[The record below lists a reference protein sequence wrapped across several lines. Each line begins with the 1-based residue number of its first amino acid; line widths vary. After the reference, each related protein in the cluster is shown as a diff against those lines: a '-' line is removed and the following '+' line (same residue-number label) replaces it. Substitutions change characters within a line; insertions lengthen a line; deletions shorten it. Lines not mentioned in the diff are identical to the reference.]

1 MAPSFKGHS
10 HHDEVGMVA
19 GGEAAVALCL
29 NQEAR
34 EMDISGQCTVSLYLV
49 QHPNP
54 YATHI
59 QDDFPSL
66 AKSF

>member
-1 MAPSFKGHS
+1 MAHSFKGYS
-10 HHDEVGMVA
+10 HYDEVDMVA

-54 YATHI
+54 CATHI